1 MKLTTE
7 HMTERDRRVIDWC
20 LDRRLPLVILYGGG
34 YHREPGMTARL
45 HANTI
50 STAAMAFRAIQ
61 GSNDRRARQPD
72 LPGEYQPGVPNLRT
86 PPGT

>member
-1 MKLTTE
+1 M
-7 HMTERDRRVIDWC
+7 MERDRRVIDWC

-34 YHREPGMTARL
+34 YHREPGMTAHL

-61 GSNDRRARQPD
+61 SSNDRPARQPD
-72 LPGEYQPGVPNLRT
+72 LPEKYQPGVPSLRMT
-86 PPGT
+86 SGA